1 MLASRVKTN
10 ILYSYTAKGVTT
22 TRSLPLS
29 LVVDILHIR
38 LNRHIV
44 IRFVDVAFECILRAV
59 EVPQDSSD
67 SLLRRLSYIIRPQ
80 PVDGHRAYCEPIWLC
95 TRPDTSITIGEA
107 EWSHRGA
114 AEIDRPVCAAH
125 ITSAVVRLGIR
136 LVFHHGFLLLPVGYD
151 IEPMRRSA
159 SFR

>member
-1 MLASRVKTN
+1 MKDQNQHT
-10 ILYSYTAKGVTT
+10 IQQKGVTT

-29 LVVDILHIR
+29 LVADNLHIR

-67 SLLRRLSYIIRPQ
+67 SLLRRLGYIIRPQ

-95 TRPDTSITIGEA
+95 TRPDTSTTIGKA
-107 EWSHRGA
+107 EWPHGGA
-114 AEIDRPVCAAH
+114 AEIDRPVRSANV
-125 ITSAVVRLGIR
+125 TSTEVCLGVRLF
-136 LVFHHGFLLLPVGYD
+136 FHHRFPLLHVGYD
-151 IEPMRRSA
+151 IEPMRRTA